1 MSQNNTQAPG
11 IGDIYSRGASSAT
24 NGTVVPGMHKAA
36 TDTPDT
42 PVTAPTAPVVGFLYS
57 ISRKGI
63 GEYWPVHI
71 GRNKIGCDADCDV
84 ILKEGTVS
92 GIHALLNVKQL
103 KSDHRLVAQIRD
115 EGSKN
120 GITVN
125 GEELDFGMYDCKN
138 NDIIKIGDN
147 YELLLLLVNANEYGL
162 KVAENFMALEG
173 DDEFAPNVP
182 PFSGYDNTNSP
193 YSGANRASNGTMAID
208 GVDNLASGGTKF
220 L

>member
-71 GRNKIGCDADCDV
+71 GRNKIGRDADCASF
-84 ILKEGTVS
+84 L
-92 GIHALLNVKQL
+92 
-103 KSDHRLVAQIRD
+103 RR
-115 EGSKN
+115 
-120 GITVN
+120 
-125 GEELDFGMYDCKN
+125 
-138 NDIIKIGDN
+138 
-147 YELLLLLVNANEYGL
+147 
-162 KVAENFMALEG
+162 
-173 DDEFAPNVP
+173 APFRESTP
-182 PFSGYDNTNSP
+182 C
-193 YSGANRASNGTMAID
+193 
-208 GVDNLASGGTKF
+208 
-220 L
+220 

>member
-71 GRNKIGCDADCDV
+71 GRNKIGRDADCDV

-92 GIHALLNVKQL
+92 GIHALLNVN
-103 KSDHRLVAQIRD
+103 SRATT
-115 EGSKN
+115 GSLPRFATRARKTALPSTAKN
-120 GITVN
+120 SISACMT
-125 GEELDFGMYDCKN
+125 
-138 NDIIKIGDN
+138 
-147 YELLLLLVNANEYGL
+147 A
-162 KVAENFMALEG
+162 
-173 DDEFAPNVP
+173 
-182 PFSGYDNTNSP
+182 
-193 YSGANRASNGTMAID
+193 RTMT
-208 GVDNLASGGTKF
+208 S
-220 L
+220 